1 MLCHVQNFAMTST
14 VSGAAGG
21 GGQGPGRPK
30 MAKSPSINNI
40 HSKHT
45 RSIPGPPGL
54 PNNSLIHQ
62 VSLLLRCLV
71 PNVIL
76 SLGLLHVTFLHV
88 CVSHSQRLVPDTGV
102 EALSVLSSRLD
113 PELPQPPHATLHEAF
128 FFSYSSH
135 NPQGGMHT
143 GWPIWCPSWGFPP
156 KAMQGHSPG
165 IG

>member
-1 MLCHVQNFAMTST
+1 MTLT
-14 VSGAAGG
+14 VSGAGGG

-40 HSKHT
+40 HSKHA

-62 VSLLLRCLV
+62 VSFFTSSGCFIVLV
-71 PNVIL
+71 QSVIL
-76 SLGLLHVTFLHV
+76 PV
-88 CVSHSQRLVPDTGV
+88 VSGSQRLVPDTGV

-143 GWPIWCPSWGFPP
+143 GWPI
-156 KAMQGHSPG
+156 
-165 IG
+165 

>member
-1 MLCHVQNFAMTST
+1 MTLT
-14 VSGAAGG
+14 ASGAGGG

-40 HSKHT
+40 HSKHA

-62 VSLLLRCLV
+62 VSLFTSSSCFIVLDG
-71 PNVIL
+71 NVIS
-76 SLGLLHVTFLHV
+76 SLVLLHITFLHL
-88 CVSHSQRLVPDTGV
+88 CVSRSQRLVPDTGV